1 MRALISV
8 LLISLTISLYLLES
22 MASRGLSPTVIV
34 IGAGMSGISAAK
46 TLSEAGIKDI
56 LILEAT
62 HRIGGRIKKTKFSG
76 VFVEMGANWVEGVNG
91 KEVNP
96 IWTMA
101 NEIGLKSY
109 RSELR
114 NIASNVY
121 KQSGGLYNES
131 EAQKVVDSAEEFFNF
146 SANVSVSLLRNGV
159 EDISILTAERLRHK
173 VPSTPIEKAL
183 EYFRYD
189 SQQGE
194 PPRLTSLRNTAPLPT
209 FADFGDDIYFVA
221 DSRGYESVVHYVAK
235 EFLTTNKAGEI
246 KDPRLMLNKVVTEI
260 HYSGKGIIVKSEDG
274 GVYKA
279 EYVMVSTSI
288 GVLQTDLIS
297 FVPPLP
303 DWKLLALDQFDL
315 SVYTKIFIKFP
326 YKFWSTGNGTEFF
339 VYAHER
345 RGYYT
350 NWQQLENEY
359 PGANLLLV
367 TLTDDE
373 SRRIEQQSDSKTKSE
388 IMEVLRNMF
397 GDDIPEATDILVPR
411 WWSDRFYKGCF
422 SNWPV
427 GLTRHRF
434 NQIKSPVDRVY
445 FTGEHT
451 SEKYFGYVHGA
462 YLAGIDSAN
471 SLINCVKKKVCNPKD
486 DQVFQDENVPVREEQ
501 RMVATY

>member
-1 MRALISV
+1 MEIRTLISV
-8 LLISLTISLYLLES
+8 LLICVAISLNLLES

-46 TLSEAGIKDI
+46 TLSDAGIKDI

-62 HRIGGRIKKTKFSG
+62 DRTGGRIKKTNFSG

-109 RSELR
+109 RSELG
-114 NIASNVY
+114 NIAANVY

-159 EDISILTAERLRHK
+159 EDISILTAERLSHK

-194 PPRLTSLRNTAPLPT
+194 PPRLTSLRNTVPLPT
-209 FADFGDDIYFVA
+209 FADFGNDIYFVA
-221 DSRGYESVVHYVAK
+221 DSRGYESVVHYIAK
-235 EFLTTNKAGEI
+235 QFLTTNKAGEI
-246 KDPRLMLNKVVTEI
+246 NDPRLMLNKT
-260 HYSGKGIIVKSEDG
+260 EDG

-297 FVPPLP
+297 FIPPLP
-303 DWKLLALDQFDL
+303 DWKLLAIDQFDL

-326 YKFWSTGNGTEFF
+326 YKFWPTDNGTEFF

-350 NWQQLENEY
+350 NWQQLENQY

-373 SRRIEQQSDSKTKSE
+373 SRRIEQQTDSKTKAE

-397 GDDIPEATDILVPR
+397 GDDIPEATDILIPR
-411 WWSDRFYKGCF
+411 WWSDRFYRGCF

-471 SLINCVKKKVCNPKD
+471 SLINCVKKKVCSPKD
-486 DQVFQDENVPVREEQ
+486 DQLFQGENVPVREEQ

>member
-1 MRALISV
+1 MEQRVLISV
-8 LLISLTISLYLLES
+8 LLILITISLNPLQS
-22 MASRGLSPTVIV
+22 MAARGLTPTVIV

-46 TLSEAGIKDI
+46 TLSDAGIKDI

-62 HRIGGRIKKTKFSG
+62 DRIGGRIKKTNFSG
-76 VFVEMGANWVEGVNG
+76 VYVEMGANWVEGVNG

-109 RSELR
+109 RSDFR

-131 EAQKVVDSAEEFFNF
+131 EAQKIVDSAEEFFQF
-146 SANVSVSLLRNGV
+146 SVNVSASLSSNGA
-159 EDISILTAERLRHK
+159 EDVSILTAERLRNK

-194 PPRLTSLRNTAPLPT
+194 PPRLTSLRNTVPLPT

-221 DSRGYESVVHYVAK
+221 DPRGYESVVHYIAK
-235 EFLTTNKAGEI
+235 QFLTTNKAGEI
-246 KDPRLMLNKVVTEI
+246 NDPRLLLNKAVTEI
-260 HYSGKGIIVKSEDG
+260 HYSGSGVTVKTQDG
-274 GVYKA
+274 GVYNA
-279 EYVMVSTSI
+279 GYVMVSASI

-303 DWKLLALDQFDL
+303 DWKLLAIYQFDL

-326 YKFWSTGNGTEFF
+326 YKFWPTGNGTEFF

-359 PGANLLLV
+359 PGANCLLV
-367 TLTDDE
+367 TVTDDE
-373 SRRIEQQSDSKTKSE
+373 SRRIEQQPDSKTKAE

-411 WWSDRFYKGCF
+411 WWSDKFYRGCF

-427 GLTRHRF
+427 GLSRHRF

-471 SLINCVKKKVCNPKD
+471 SLINCVKKKMCNSKD
-486 DQVFQDENVPVREEQ
+486 DQLVQDEIVLVREE
-501 RMVATY
+501 